1 MSAADWETSSR
12 DYNSVSR
19 LNRSKLQ
26 EHAYVSGEVEL
37 ILLVLSSLN
46 VDTGP
51 HDHPA
56 HKLLA
61 NEVPDLDLELIGLA
75 VLLNVDVDGEM
86 GVDVTHL
93 VQVALCDTDNQVVDE
108 GADGAEGSDALARAV
123 VELDLDEVLL
133 GVGEGDSQ
141 VTERLLESAT
151 GTCDV

>member
-12 DYNSVSR
+12 DYDSVSR
-19 LNRSKLQ
+19 LNHSKLQ

-61 NEVPDLDLELIGLA
+61 NEVPDLDLELIGLG

-86 GVDVTHL
+86 GVDVAHL
-93 VQVALCDTDNQVVDE
+93 VQVALCDTDDQVVDE
-108 GADGAEGSDALARAV
+108 GADSAEGSDALARAV

-151 GTCDV
+151 GTCDD